1 MNEELLSLLG
11 ATPEQIAQAR
21 QRSGF
26 EELGLLGQ
34 ALSAAGAP
42 APRGTST
49 LGRLGQAA
57 GAYTQAPRQTM
68 DTLLQDLLRKQQIQ
82 DMQKQRDQQA
92 RSEAA
97 RQQFAQQFAPM
108 TSQTA
113 LAAPGAVGPTAARA
127 GMIGQTPP
135 LDRNRLLSAM
145 LDPNMPPDVLERAK
159 IAYEATKPVEPK
171 GTFRPLSSNEVT
183 QLTGYTPRPGE
194 AFQMAPD
201 GEIKAVVRPERGPL
215 VKNIVGGEGQTRG
228 RIKLD
233 EKAAEDIYE
242 WQSGGGQDMVAQIA
256 QLKPVIEALEA
267 GKPITGIGVAVQP
280 DILLAMTNPEA
291 LQTRELVEEVVQRNL
306 RAVLGAQFTEKEGD
320 RLISRAF
327 NPKLPPAENAKR
339 VRRLFLQ
346 MSSAA
351 EQKQAMAD
359 YFDEFGTLRGFKGKM
374 PTIQDF
380 YNAMEGGSQAASSPS
395 GGSLQDAARRE
406 LDRRGG
412 R

>member
-34 ALSAAGAP
+34 ALMQAGAP

-82 DMQKQRDQQA
+82 DMQRKRTAETA
-92 RSEAA
+92 R
-97 RQQFAQQFAPM
+97 
-108 TSQTA
+108 QTA
-113 LAAPGAVGPTAARA
+113 LEKLRPTLSEQDQLLFEAAPSEF
-127 GMIGQTPP
+127 IGKRIESQF
-135 LDRNRLLSAM
+135 R
-145 LDPNMPPDVLERAK
+145 
-159 IAYEATKPVEPK
+159 EPK
-171 GTFRPLSSNEVT
+171 GTFRPLSSAEVT
-183 QLTGYTPRPGE
+183 QLTGYTPKPGE
-194 AFQMAPD
+194 AFQMSPD
-201 GEIKAVVRPERGPL
+201 GEIKPVVRAERGPL
-215 VKNIVGGEGQTRG
+215 VQNIVGGEQLTPGQK
-228 RIKLD
+228 KLD
-233 EKAAEDIYE
+233 ESAAADIYQ

-256 QLKPVIEALEA
+256 QLKPVIEDLEA
-267 GKPITGIGVAVQP
+267 GKSITGVGVAIQP
-280 DILLAMTNPEA
+280 DILLAMTNPDA
-291 LQTRELVEEVVQRNL
+291 LQSRETVEEVVQRNL
-306 RAVLGAQFTEKEGD
+306 RAVLGAQFTAAEGE

-327 NPKLPPAENAKR
+327 NPKLPPEENAKR

-351 EQKQAMAD
+351 EQKQAMVD
-359 YFDEFGTLRGFKGKM
+359 YFNDNGTLRGFRGKM

-380 YNAMEGGSQAASSPS
+380 YNAIEGKGGTMSIPAGSN
-395 GGSLQDAARRE
+395 LQDAAKAE
-406 LDRRGG
+406 LERRRGK
-412 R
+412 

>member
-34 ALSAAGAP
+34 ALMQAGAP

-57 GAYTQAPRQTM
+57 GMYTQAPRQTM

-82 DMQKQRDQQA
+82 DMQRKRTAETA
-92 RSEAA
+92 R
-97 RQQFAQQFAPM
+97 
-108 TSQTA
+108 QTA
-113 LAAPGAVGPTAARA
+113 LEKLRPTLSEQDQLLFEAAPSEF
-127 GMIGQTPP
+127 IGKRIESQF
-135 LDRNRLLSAM
+135 R
-145 LDPNMPPDVLERAK
+145 
-159 IAYEATKPVEPK
+159 EPK
-171 GTFRPLSSNEVT
+171 GTFRPLSSSEVT
-183 QLTGYTPRPGE
+183 QLTGYTPKPGE
-194 AFQMAPD
+194 AFQMSPD
-201 GEIKAVVRPERGPL
+201 GEIKPVVRAERGPL
-215 VKNIVGGEGQTRG
+215 VQNIVGGEQLTPGQK
-228 RIKLD
+228 KLD
-233 EKAAEDIYE
+233 ESAAADIYQ

-256 QLKPVIEALEA
+256 QLKPVIEDLEA
-267 GKPITGIGVAVQP
+267 GKSITGVGVAIQP
-280 DILLAMTNPEA
+280 DILLAMTNPDA
-291 LQTRELVEEVVQRNL
+291 LQSRETVEEVVQRNL
-306 RAVLGAQFTEKEGD
+306 RAVLGAQFTAAEGE

-327 NPKLPPAENAKR
+327 NPKLPPEENAKR

-351 EQKQAMAD
+351 EQKQAMVD
-359 YFDEFGTLRGFKGKM
+359 YFNDNGTLRGFKGKM

-380 YNAMEGGSQAASSPS
+380 YNAIEGKQQGALSSS

-406 LDRRGG
+406 LERRGG
-412 R
+412 K

>member
-34 ALSAAGAP
+34 ALMQAGAP

-82 DMQKQRDQQA
+82 DMQRKRTAETA
-92 RSEAA
+92 R
-97 RQQFAQQFAPM
+97 
-108 TSQTA
+108 QTA
-113 LAAPGAVGPTAARA
+113 LEKLRPTLSEQDQLLFEAAPSEF
-127 GMIGQTPP
+127 IGKRIESQF
-135 LDRNRLLSAM
+135 R
-145 LDPNMPPDVLERAK
+145 
-159 IAYEATKPVEPK
+159 EPK
-171 GTFRPLSSNEVT
+171 GTFRPLSSAEVT
-183 QLTGYTPRPGE
+183 QLTGYTPKPGE
-194 AFQMAPD
+194 AFQMSPD
-201 GEIKAVVRPERGPL
+201 GEIKPVVRAERGPL
-215 VKNIVGGEGQTRG
+215 VQNIVGGEQLTPGQK
-228 RIKLD
+228 KLD
-233 EKAAEDIYE
+233 ESAAADIYQ

-256 QLKPVIEALEA
+256 QLKPVIEDLEA
-267 GKPITGIGVAVQP
+267 GKSITGVGVAIQP

-291 LQTRELVEEVVQRNL
+291 LQSRETVEEVVQRNL
-306 RAVLGAQFTEKEGD
+306 RAVLGAQFTAAEGE

-327 NPKLPPAENAKR
+327 NPKLPPEENAKR

-351 EQKQAMAD
+351 EQKQAMVD
-359 YFDEFGTLRGFKGKM
+359 YFNDNGTLRGFRGKM

-380 YNAMEGGSQAASSPS
+380 YNAIEGKGGTMSIPAGSN
-395 GGSLQDAARRE
+395 LQDAAKAE
-406 LDRRGG
+406 LERRRGK
-412 R
+412 